1 MSLRNRGRAEPN
13 VRVKLGCSLLTAEL
27 SIRACYWYVCSD
39 RGIRGQEGVGVRA
52 RSVRQGCGAARA
64 HKWIRAGK
72 SVTDPL
78 KAQAV
83 AALSRAHNLFSRATK
98 NDGVGDAPDQMQAHA
113 EAVTRRA
120 DGLPGAA
127 AQRSG
132 ASITRLTRLA
142 HSDRTLGQIITAAH
156 DEHTHG
162 RAATRT
168 VLDAALTDTTPAV
181 DTPLGRREA
190 AGRMAARLRAQ
201 HRHVAGSR
209 RWARL
214 LARRLRRL
222 HYLRGRSMRSNQ
234 PSGRAAVLAAIRKA
248 LDIKG
253 IHDPAARARWERG
266 MDLVARR
273 ESNYNANAVNDWD
286 SNAARG
292 TPSKGA
298 WQFIAPTFAAYHQP
312 GTSRDIHNLVAQACA
327 FINYAMGRYGVAI
340 DASNLADRI
349 QQADPHRAPK
359 GY

>member
-1 MSLRNRGRAEPN
+1 M
-13 VRVKLGCSLLTAEL
+13 
-27 SIRACYWYVCSD
+27 
-39 RGIRGQEGVGVRA
+39 
-52 RSVRQGCGAARA
+52 
-64 HKWIRAGK
+64 
-72 SVTDPL
+72 TDPL
-78 KAQAV
+78 RVQAV
-83 AALSRAHNLFSRATK
+83 AALSRAHNLFRLATAG
-98 NDGVGDAPDQMQAHA
+98 DGIGDAPARTQTHA
-113 EAVTRRA
+113 EALTHGGV
-120 DGLPGAA
+120 GLPDAA
-127 AQRSG
+127 AARSG
-132 ASITRLTRLA
+132 ASITHLTRLVHA
-142 HSDRTLGQIITAAH
+142 DRTLGQVISAARADH
-156 DEHTHG
+156 VHG
-162 RAATRT
+162 HLATRAT
-168 VLDAALTDTTPAV
+168 LDAALTDTTPAV
-181 DTPLGRREA
+181 DTPMGRREA
-190 AGRMAARLRAQ
+190 AARMAARLRAQ

-209 RWARL
+209 RRARI
-214 LARRLRRL
+214 LAHRLRRL
-222 HYLRGRSMRSNQ
+222 HYLRGRQMHNTQ
-234 PSGRAAVLAAIRKA
+234 AGGRPAVLAAIRKA

-327 FINYAMGRYGVAI
+327 FINYAMGRYGVAV